1 MMKRY
6 FLALIFL
13 LPAISILYPQAPGDP
28 LVSKCLQN
36 TGPNAKYL
44 KDFRVQLGEGSTGAT
59 FRYKANLSL
68 WKNTKYRFTLCTSD
82 NSKGQLILSIKD
94 ETSKNVASSVDESTG
109 TVYPYIDLICNKS
122 GVYQVWFDFSGGH
135 SGSGVGIVSMLQ

>member
-1 MMKRY
+1 MKRY
-6 FLALIFL
+6 ILGLLLL
-13 LPAISILYPQAPGDP
+13 LPAFSLLFSQAPYDP
-28 LVSKCLQN
+28 LVSKCLHS

-44 KDFRVQLGEGSTGAT
+44 KDFRVQLGESSTGGT

-82 NSKGQLILSIKD
+82 NSKGQLIITIKD
-94 ETSKNVASSVDESTG
+94 ENNNNVASSVDTSNG

-122 GVYQVWFDFSGGH
+122 GVYQVWFDFTEGH
-135 SGSGVGIVSMLQ
+135 SGSGVGIVSMIP